1 MTKKIFIIGALAIL
15 SCKERPKKETAEIS
29 VQQSGS
35 AVYDDEKKETD
46 EAHNWLETHI
56 ENYFAGDLGNL
67 DKMMK
72 DMTTKDYYDYK
83 SDAMNV
89 DMDVDGS
96 LTKKEFEQKWKAKF
110 DTSKA
115 GVGIGFLITGQDW
128 DSIKVV
134 KCQLISQKGEEFL
147 FDVILSDASHQLS
160 YPIKVKVIKENNEF
174 LIADVL
180 QEDIQP

>member
-1 MTKKIFIIGALAIL
+1 
-15 SCKERPKKETAEIS
+15 
-29 VQQSGS
+29 
-35 AVYDDEKKETD
+35 
-46 EAHNWLETHI
+46 
-56 ENYFAGDLGNL
+56 
-67 DKMMK
+67 
-72 DMTTKDYYDYK
+72 
-83 SDAMNV
+83 MNV

-115 GVGIGFLITGQDW
+115 GVGPGFLITGQDW